1 MRPVLSACLA
11 LLLAAAPSIASA
23 AGQWAEPV
31 KTGQWADAPTTGQ
44 WADAPLP
51 SPSPSPQAAAP
62 ATARWSERETERLP
76 PGPIDRRLVGRWSV
90 RIPTGAS
97 YVRHEG
103 DVYRRIDAGAD
114 MARLVVQADGRY
126 TWGGH
131 SGRLAEV
138 RPGFA
143 LEGRRYFE
151 ASDGRDTYLLLPG
164 DGTLSV
170 LFTSGGVMATGTPQK
185 TQKKGR

>member
-1 MRPVLSACLA
+1 MRPVLSACLT
-11 LLLAAAPSIASA
+11 LLIAAAPASA
-23 AGQWAEPV
+23 SPT
-31 KTGQWADAPTTGQ
+31 KQWADAPTTGQ
-44 WADAPLP
+44 WADAPKTGQWADAP
-51 SPSPSPQAAAP
+51 VASPAPSPSPQAAAP
-62 ATARWSERETERLP
+62 TTPRWSERETERLP
-76 PGPIDRRLVGRWSV
+76 PRPIDRRLVGRWSI

-114 MARLVVQADGRY
+114 LARLVVQADGRY

-138 RPGFA
+138 RPYFA

-151 ASDGRDTYLLLPG
+151 ASDGRNTYLLLPG
-164 DGTLSV
+164 DGELSV
-170 LFTSGGVMATGTPQK
+170 LFTSGGVMATGTRQK
-185 TQKKGR
+185 SGR